1 MLCTCK
7 KGLDEYREAKP
18 HETKL
23 KILWSRDMSTTPRGE
38 RLIIALLGRR
48 NAGKSSLINALV
60 GQEIAIV
67 SEIPGTT
74 TDPVD
79 KHYEL
84 LPLGPVTF
92 YDTAGVDDEGELG
105 DKRVAST
112 RKVLYRAD
120 IVLFVNDGSA
130 FDRHEIAMLDRVL
143 ELEIPMLMVFNKSD
157 LHQVESGNISFC
169 IQRQIPY
176 QSLSAQDGTGI
187 LAAKNE
193 LVKLAPKYKTQ
204 ERVILGDLIQPK
216 ARVILVCPI
225 DSAAPKG
232 RLILPQVQALRDILD
247 HDGIGIVIKETELKD
262 TLAML
267 KDAPDLVITDSQAI
281 EQVNRETPEP
291 IEVTTFSILF
301 ARYKG
306 ELDILLT
313 GIEKLDRLQDG
324 DKILIAEACS
334 HHVQKDDIGRVKLP
348 KWISDFTGKKL
359 VFETYA
365 GHDFP
370 ENLEEYAICVHCGGC
385 MINAMEMNRRII
397 ECHRRGVPITNYG
410 LTICKVHGAF
420 ERAIAPLLRV
430 RK

>member
-1 MLCTCK
+1 
-7 KGLDEYREAKP
+7 
-18 HETKL
+18 
-23 KILWSRDMSTTPRGE
+23 MSPTPRGE

-92 YDTAGVDDEGELG
+92 YDTAGVDDIGELG
-105 DKRVAST
+105 EKRVQAT

-120 IVLFVNDGSA
+120 IVVFVNDGSQ
-130 FDRHEIAMLDRVL
+130 FSEPELNMLARVQ
-143 ELEIPMLMVFNKSD
+143 EMEIPLLIVFNKAD
-157 LHQVESGNISFC
+157 MQEADTRNIEYCSLRNLPFV
-169 IQRQIPY
+169 
-176 QSLSAQDGTGI
+176 SLSAKNKSGI
-187 LAAKNE
+187 IEAKNA
-193 LVKLAPKYKTQ
+193 LVNLAPKHLA
-204 ERVILGDLIQPK
+204 EDRVILSDLIK
-216 ARVILVCPI
+216 AKSKVILVCPI

-232 RLILPQVQALRDILD
+232 RLILPQVQAIREVLD
-247 HDGIGIVIKETELKD
+247 ADAQAIVVKESELKD
-262 TLAML
+262 AISML
-267 KDAPDLVITDSQAI
+267 KDPPELVVTDSQAI
-281 EQVNRETPEP
+281 EQVDRDTPQG
-291 IEVTTFSILF
+291 IELTTFSILF

-313 GIEKLDRLQDG
+313 GIDQIDKLRNG
-324 DKILIAEACS
+324 DKVLIAEACS

-348 KWISDFTGKKL
+348 KWISDYTGKKL

-370 ENLEEYAICVHCGGC
+370 ENLEDFALCVHCGGC
-385 MINAMEMNRRII
+385 MINVSEMNHRIV

-410 LTICKVHGAF
+410 LTICKVLGSF
-420 ERAIAPLLRV
+420 ERAIAPLMRV
-430 RK
+430 QK